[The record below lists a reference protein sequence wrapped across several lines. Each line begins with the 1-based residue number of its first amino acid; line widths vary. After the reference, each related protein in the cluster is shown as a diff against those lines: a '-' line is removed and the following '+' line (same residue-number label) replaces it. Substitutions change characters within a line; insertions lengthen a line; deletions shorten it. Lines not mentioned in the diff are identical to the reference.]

1 VFRLTVED
9 SFASAHQLREYKG
22 QCERLHGHNWR
33 VEVTVEGNE
42 LNDQGLLLDFKGI
55 KGALSPILQGLDH
68 TFLNELPYF
77 QERNPTSE
85 NLAFFIFKEMEEAL
99 KTYPGIRVKEVTVW
113 ESEKAR
119 ATYLE

>member
-55 KGALSPILQGLDH
+55 KGALSHILQGLDH

-119 ATYLE
+119 TTYLG

>member
-1 VFRLTVED
+1 MFRLTVVD
-9 SFASAHQLREYKG
+9 SFASAHQLRGYNG

-33 VEVTVEGNE
+33 VEVVVEGEE
-42 LNDQGLLLDFKGI
+42 LNDQGLLLDFKVI
-55 KGALSPILQGLDH
+55 KGALSSILQGMDH
-68 TFLNELPYF
+68 RFLNELPYF

-99 KTYPGIRVKEVTVW
+99 KTYPGARTKEVTVW